1 MKSASVIV
9 VFVGRPMRSSR
20 LAFHPPGR
28 LPLGVA
34 SASDPVFRTEPQRGL
49 VPAIMDLEV
58 EVPVG
63 SLTHAGVAFAWFQGA
78 LELPDPRPND
88 PVKYCRLE
96 PGSDPLQDQL
106 GADGLLLVQRPL
118 ERDLLGEA
126 APWQTSRKSHVP
138 QMPPSRSFVAL
149 NSRPSPG
156 RPWRNSPRSRSRRYS
171 PTRQVISHRG
181 GNPSTLQCDLERN
194 PHRSNRIL

>member
-1 MKSASVIV
+1 MSESGGNSRVMKSASVIV

-63 SLTHAGVAFAWFQGA
+63 SLTHAGVALAWFQGA

-126 APWQTSRKSHVP
+126 APMADLAEIARAADATKSVLRCFEEREFH
-138 QMPPSRSFVAL
+138 
-149 NSRPSPG
+149 RPADLG
-156 RPWRNSPRSRSRRYS
+156 ETRPFSK
-171 PTRQVISHRG
+171 
-181 GNPSTLQCDLERN
+181 
-194 PHRSNRIL
+194 